1 MFADGSH
8 GATINE
14 KDHLQETFMDTL
26 SKMQKTY
33 ITLVENC
40 ISTSSTNS
48 SIYDWLSQQWTHIQS
63 CLTVTIACSEAD
75 EKQTFLYIY
84 TFILF

>member
-48 SIYDWLSQQWTHIQS
+48 SIYD
-63 CLTVTIACSEAD
+63 
-75 EKQTFLYIY
+75 
-84 TFILF
+84 